1 MKYILHNLLMIR
13 ARFRSNGWVLAEL
26 FVVFLV
32 MWYLCDSL
40 GCLKYTFY
48 RPLGM
53 DISHVYQ
60 LSTIEGGESRDTTLT
75 RVDKYF
81 NLLEKLQALPE
92 VECAALSY
100 FSLPMSGQNSY
111 RTLMANDTLGLN
123 LRLLFVTA
131 DYCRVFRIK
140 EDERH
145 PFAGLPADGYHVMLT
160 KGAYDRFKEYMPEF
174 SLDTKLH
181 DGQDT
186 VSVFTQG
193 GVIGPMRTYHYGSD
207 ARSVF
212 HRIDRAFSNENFE
225 YNSAQLTFRLKPS
238 ADTPDFRARFNR
250 EIAPRLDV
258 DNVFVA
264 DAVPYTT
271 QQHLFEV
278 MNGDVDRV
286 NTQALV
292 AFFLLVNVFLG
303 LIGTFWYRTRRRRS
317 EIGLRMSMGST
328 RRNIFY
334 LLTGE
339 GLLLLTMAALPAMV
353 VCYVVAIAEPSVGRT
368 PLISTWPVEWSGVR
382 FLLGCAGAWLLMALM
397 VIIGIWFPARRA
409 MKIQPADA
417 LHEE

>member
-1 MKYILHNLLMIR
+1 MKYILHNLHMIR

-75 RVDKYF
+75 TVDKYF

-111 RTLMANDTLGLN
+111 SMMAANDSVGLN
-123 LRLLFVTA
+123 VRNLFVTA
-131 DYCRVFRIK
+131 DYCRVFRMT

-145 PFAGLPADGYHVMLT
+145 PFAGLPTDGYHVMLT
-160 KGAYDRFKEYMPEF
+160 KRAYELFKEHVPGF
-174 SLDTKLH
+174 SLDTKLF
-181 DGQDT
+181 DGRDT
-186 VSVFTQG
+186 SEVFTQC
-193 GVIGPMRTYHYGSD
+193 GVIGSIRTYRYGSD

-212 HRIDRAFSNENFE
+212 HRIDRAFSNENFD
-225 YNSAQLTFRLKPS
+225 NNWAQLTFRLKPS

-286 NTQALV
+286 NTQMLV

-317 EIGLRMSMGST
+317 EIGLRMSMGSS
-328 RRNIFY
+328 RRNIFC
-334 LLTGE
+334 LLMGE
-339 GLLLLTMAALPAMV
+339 GLLLLTMAALPAMFI
-353 VCYVVAIAEPSVGRT
+353 CYAVAIAEPSVGHT
-368 PLISTWPVEWSGVR
+368 ALISTWPVKWSGVR
-382 FLLGCAGAWLLMALM
+382 FLLGSVGAWLLMALM
-397 VIIGIWFPARRA
+397 VVVGIWFPAHKA
-409 MKIQPADA
+409 MRIQPADA

>member
-1 MKYILHNLLMIR
+1 MKYILHNLHMIR

-53 DISHVYQ
+53 DISHVYT
-60 LSTIEGGESRDTTLT
+60 LSTIRGGESKDTTLT
-75 RVDKYF
+75 TVDKYF

-100 FSLPMSGQNSY
+100 WSLPMSGQNSSG
-111 RTLMANDTLGLN
+111 LFLANDSIGMRMRTM
-123 LRLLFVTA
+123 FVTS
-131 DYCRVFRIK
+131 DYCRVFRIR
-140 EDERH
+140 EDAAR
-145 PFAGLPADGYHVMLT
+145 PLAQLPTDYFHIMLT
-160 KGAYDRFKEYMPEF
+160 QGAFDSFKPYVPGF
-174 SLDTKLH
+174 SLDTKLY
-181 DGQDT
+181 DSRDSSQ
-186 VSVFTQG
+186 VFTQFG
-193 GVIGPMRTYHYGSD
+193 TIGPLRTYRYGND
-207 ARSVF
+207 ASWVF
-212 HRIDRAFSNENFE
+212 RRIDRAFSQDNFGD
-225 YNSAQLTFRLKPS
+225 YSAQLSFRLKPA

-250 EIAPRLDV
+250 EIAPTLDV

-271 QQHLFEV
+271 DQHLFEV

-286 NTQALV
+286 NTQTVV

-317 EIGLRMSMGST
+317 EIGLRMSMGSS

-334 LLTGE
+334 LLMGE
-339 GLLLLTMAALPAMV
+339 GLLLLTMAALPAMF
-353 VCYVVAIAEPSVGRT
+353 VCYAVAIAEPSVGHT
-368 PLISTWPVEWSGVR
+368 ALISTWPVEWSGVR
-382 FLLGCAGAWLLMALM
+382 FLLGCVGAWLLMALM
-397 VIIGIWFPARRA
+397 VVVGIWFPAHKA
-409 MKIQPADA
+409 MRIQPADA

>member
-1 MKYILHNLLMIR
+1 MKYILHNLHMIR

-48 RPLGM
+48 QPLGM

-111 RTLMANDTLGLN
+111 DRYMANDSVGLN
-123 LRLLFVTA
+123 LRMLCVTA
-131 DYCRVFRIK
+131 DYCRVFRMA
-140 EDERH
+140 EDGQR
-145 PFAGLPADGYHVMLT
+145 PFAQLPADFYHVMLT
-160 KGAYDRFKEYMPEF
+160 QRAYELFKEHVPDF
-174 SLDTKLH
+174 SLDTKLRS
-181 DGQDT
+181 GRDT
-186 VSVFTQG
+186 SQVFTQSG
-193 GVIGPMRTYHYGSD
+193 IIGSMRTYRYGSD
-207 ARSVF
+207 ATSVF
-212 HRIDRAFSNENFE
+212 RRIDRVFSNENFE
-225 YNSAQLTFRLKPS
+225 NYSAQLTFRLKPS

-250 EIAPRLDV
+250 EIASRLDV

-328 RRNIFY
+328 RRNVFY
-334 LLTGE
+334 LLMGE
-339 GLLLLTMAALPAMV
+339 GLLLLTMAALPAMFL
-353 VCYVVAIAEPSVGRT
+353 CYAVAIAEPSVGHT
-368 PLISTWPVEWSGVR
+368 ALIATWPVEWSGVR
-382 FLLGCAGAWLLMALM
+382 FLSGCVGAWLLMALM

>member
-1 MKYILHNLLMIR
+1 MKYILHNLHMIR

-53 DISHVYQ
+53 DISHVYT
-60 LSTIEGGESRDTTLT
+60 LSTIRSGESKDTTLT
-75 RVDKYF
+75 TVDKYF

-100 FSLPMSGQNSY
+100 WSLPMSGQNSSG
-111 RTLMANDTLGLN
+111 LFLANDSIGM
-123 LRLLFVTA
+123 RMRMMFVTS
-131 DYCRVFRIK
+131 DYCRVFRIR
-140 EDERH
+140 EDNAR
-145 PFAGLPADGYHVMLT
+145 PLAQLPTDYFHIMLT
-160 KGAYDRFKEYMPEF
+160 QGAVDKFKPYVPGF

-181 DGQDT
+181 DSRDSSQ
-186 VSVFTQG
+186 VFTQFG
-193 GVIGPMRTYHYGSD
+193 TVGPFRTYRYGNE
-207 ARSVF
+207 ARWVF
-212 HRIDRAFSNENFE
+212 RRIDRAFCEDNFGDDA
-225 YNSAQLTFRLKPS
+225 AQLSFRLKPA

-250 EIAPRLDV
+250 EIAPTLDV

-271 QQHLFEV
+271 DQHLFEV

-286 NTQALV
+286 NTQTVV

-317 EIGLRMSMGST
+317 EIGLRMSMGSS
-328 RRNIFY
+328 RRNIFC
-334 LLTGE
+334 LLMGE
-339 GLLLLTMAALPAMV
+339 GLLLLTMAALPAMF
-353 VCYVVAIAEPSVGRT
+353 VCYAVAIAEPSVGHT
-368 PLISTWPVEWSGVR
+368 ALISTWPVEWSGVR
-382 FLLGCAGAWLLMALM
+382 L
-397 VIIGIWFPARRA
+397 R
-409 MKIQPADA
+409 
-417 LHEE
+417 

>member
-1 MKYILHNLLMIR
+1 MKYILHNLHMIR

-53 DISHVYQ
+53 DISHVYT
-60 LSTIEGGESRDTTLT
+60 LSTIQGGESKDAALTT
-75 RVDKYF
+75 VDKYF

-100 FSLPMSGQNSY
+100 WSLPMSGQNSY
-111 RTLMANDTLGLN
+111 SRFAVNDSIGMN
-123 LRLLFVTA
+123 MRMMFVTS
-131 DYCRVFRIK
+131 DYCRVFRIR
-140 EDERH
+140 EDAAR
-145 PFAGLPADGYHVMLT
+145 PLAQLPTDYFHIMLT
-160 KGAYDRFKEYMPEF
+160 QGVVDKLKPYVPGF
-174 SLDTKLH
+174 SLDTKFY
-181 DGQDT
+181 DGRDSSQ
-186 VSVFTQG
+186 VFTQFG
-193 GVIGPMRTYHYGSD
+193 TVGPFRTYRYGND
-207 ARSVF
+207 ATWVF
-212 HRIDRAFSNENFE
+212 RRIDRAFSEDNFGD
-225 YNSAQLTFRLKPS
+225 NSAQLSFRLKPS

-271 QQHLFEV
+271 DQHLFEV

-286 NTQALV
+286 NTQTLV
-292 AFFLLVNVFLG
+292 VFFLLVNVFLG

-328 RRNIFY
+328 RRNVFY
-334 LLTGE
+334 LLMGE
-339 GLLLLTMAALPAMV
+339 GLLLLTMAALPAMFL
-353 VCYVVAIAEPSVGRT
+353 CYAVAIAEPSVGHT
-368 PLISTWPVEWSGVR
+368 ALIATWPVEWSGVR
-382 FLLGCAGAWLLMALM
+382 FLSGCVGAWLLMALM

>member
-1 MKYILHNLLMIR
+1 MKYILHNLHMIR

-48 RPLGM
+48 QPLGM

-111 RTLMANDTLGLN
+111 GMLMAHDSLGLN
-123 LRLLFVTA
+123 VRNLYVTA
-131 DYCRVFRIK
+131 DYCRVFRMT

-145 PFAGLPADGYHVMLT
+145 PLDGLPVGDDYVMLT
-160 KGAYDRFKEYMPEF
+160 TGAYELFKKHMPEF
-174 SLDTKLH
+174 SLDTKLYN
-181 DGQDT
+181 GRDT
-186 VSVFTQG
+186 SEVYTQG
-193 GVIGPMRTYHYGSD
+193 GFIGPMRMYRYGSD

-225 YNSAQLTFRLKPS
+225 NYSAQLTFRLKPS

-292 AFFLLVNVFLG
+292 VFFLLVNVFLG
-303 LIGTFWYRTRRRRS
+303 LIGTFWYRTSRRRG

-328 RRNIFY
+328 RRNVFY
-334 LLTGE
+334 LLMGE
-339 GLLLLTMAALPAMV
+339 GLLLLTMAALPAMFL
-353 VCYVVAIAEPSVGRT
+353 CYAVAIAEPSVGHT
-368 PLISTWPVEWSGVR
+368 ALIATWPVEWSGVR
-382 FLLGCAGAWLLMALM
+382 FLSGCVGAWLLMALM

>member
-1 MKYILHNLLMIR
+1 MKYILHNLHMIR

-48 RPLGM
+48 QPLGM

-111 RTLMANDTLGLN
+111 GMLMAHDSLGLN
-123 LRLLFVTA
+123 VRNLYVTA
-131 DYCRVFRIK
+131 DYCRVFRMT

-145 PFAGLPADGYHVMLT
+145 PLDGLPVGDDYVMLT
-160 KGAYDRFKEYMPEF
+160 TGAYELFKKHMPEF
-174 SLDTKLH
+174 SLDTKLYN
-181 DGQDT
+181 GRDT
-186 VSVFTQG
+186 SEVYTQG
-193 GVIGPMRTYHYGSD
+193 GFIGPMRMYRYGSD

-225 YNSAQLTFRLKPS
+225 NYSAQLTFRLKPS

-303 LIGTFWYRTRRRRS
+303 LIGTFWYRTRRRRG

-328 RRNIFY
+328 RRNVFY
-334 LLTGE
+334 LLMGE
-339 GLLLLTMAALPAMV
+339 GLLLLTMAALPAMFL
-353 VCYVVAIAEPSVGRT
+353 CYAVAIAEPSVGHT
-368 PLISTWPVEWSGVR
+368 ALIATWPVEWSGVR
-382 FLLGCAGAWLLMALM
+382 FLSGCVGAWLLMALM

>member
-1 MKYILHNLLMIR
+1 MKYILHNLHMIR

-48 RPLGM
+48 QPLGM

-111 RTLMANDTLGLN
+111 SMVAANDSVGMNMRN
-123 LRLLFVTA
+123 LYVTA
-131 DYCRVFRIK
+131 DYCRVFRMT

-145 PFAGLPADGYHVMLT
+145 PFDGLPVGDDYVMLT
-160 KGAYDRFKEYMPEF
+160 QRAYELFKEHVPDF
-174 SLDTKLH
+174 SLDTKLRS
-181 DGQDT
+181 GRDT
-186 VSVFTQG
+186 SQVFTQSG
-193 GVIGPMRTYHYGSD
+193 IIGSMRTYRYGSD
-207 ARSVF
+207 ATSVF
-212 HRIDRAFSNENFE
+212 RRIDRAFSNENFE
-225 YNSAQLTFRLKPS
+225 NYSAQLTFRLKPS

-303 LIGTFWYRTRRRRS
+303 LIGTFWYRTRRRRG

-328 RRNIFY
+328 RRNVFY
-334 LLTGE
+334 LLMGE
-339 GLLLLTMAALPAMV
+339 GLLLLTMAALPAMFL
-353 VCYVVAIAEPSVGRT
+353 CYAVAIAEPSVGHT
-368 PLISTWPVEWSGVR
+368 ALIATWPVEWSGVR
-382 FLLGCAGAWLLMALM
+382 FLSGCVGAWLLMALM